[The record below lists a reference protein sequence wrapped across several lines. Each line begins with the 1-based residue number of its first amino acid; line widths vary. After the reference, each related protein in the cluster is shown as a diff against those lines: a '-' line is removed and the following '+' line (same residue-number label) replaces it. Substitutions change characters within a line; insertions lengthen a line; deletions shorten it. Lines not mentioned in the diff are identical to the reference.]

1 MKKIRNTEKKNVVEK
16 KDVTEKK
23 FWKQASFRVWV
34 VMAALIAT
42 TAPIVIVVLIAK
54 MVSPIFPLKIP
65 WLALEVL
72 LFFGFLGLWIWPKK
86 YLKQIFL
93 AGIVIGALI
102 AVKKPI
108 VVLPEIFGI
117 TAISWVVAEGLV
129 FLGLGIWL
137 KKCLR
142 QIGTIEVPSQ
152 AVLTRF
158 AKPIDA
164 MGPGL
169 YFCFFPFEKFK
180 KFPTGQYCANY
191 EITEGLYS
199 KEKGKLKKQPLQ
211 VDITVYF
218 RFPKVDRLYSFPVR
232 EITKTGQKGK
242 LVWKRVS
249 GRDLLMKLYSRLPIK
264 DLTTPE
270 AVDQLGRHF
279 EKGIMG
285 ATRHV
290 MAKKNSQECTEEKA
304 TIEEEMKTYLLEEEG
319 NPFFECGLPKE
330 CLDIELPKVKLPD
343 ETEKAYIKPELAMK
357 NAEAA
362 KHEQTAIRRRLTAY
376 TNAGVSND
384 IAALAVG
391 GVQGKGM
398 TTEQIRDLVILHAF
412 KEGAMP
418 FGGSPSKRKRS

>member
-1 MKKIRNTEKKNVVEK
+1 MKKIRKTEKKNVVEK
-16 KDVTEKK
+16 K
-23 FWKQASFRVWV
+23 FWEQASFQVWA
-34 VMAALIAT
+34 VMAILIVII
-42 TAPIVIVVLIAK
+42 APIVIVALIAK
-54 MVSPIFPLKIP
+54 VMSLIFPLRIS
-65 WLALEVL
+65 WLAAEVL
-72 LFFGFLGLWIWPKK
+72 LFLGFLGLWIWPKK

-93 AGIVIGALI
+93 AGIVIGVLI
-102 AVKKPI
+102 AVKKPM
-108 VVLPEIFGI
+108 VVFPRISWI
-117 TAISWVVAEGLV
+117 TAISWVVVEGLV

-137 KKCLR
+137 KKCLI

-180 KFPTGQYCANY
+180 RFPTGQYCSNY

-218 RFPKVDRLYSFPVR
+218 RFPKIDKLYSFPVR
-232 EITKTGQKGK
+232 EITDAGQKGE

-264 DLTTPE
+264 DLTVPE

-290 MAKKNSQECTEEKA
+290 MAKKNSQECTEEKEI
-304 TIEEEMKTYLLEEEG
+304 IEGEMKKYLLEEEG
-319 NPFFECGLPKE
+319 NPFFECGLPQE

-357 NAEAA
+357 DAEAA
-362 KHEQTAIRRRLTAY
+362 KHEQVAIKRKLTAY
-376 TNAGVSND
+376 IEAGVSSD
-384 IAALAVG
+384 IAALSVA

-398 TTEQIRDLVILHAF
+398 STEQIRDMVILHAF

-418 FGGSPSKRKRS
+418 FGGGSSNKKRS

>member
-1 MKKIRNTEKKNVVEK
+1 MKKIGKTEK
-16 KDVTEKK
+16 KDVVEKK
-23 FWKQASFRVWV
+23 FWKQTSFRVWV
-34 VMAALIAT
+34 VMAALIAIT
-42 TAPIVIVVLIAK
+42 VPIVIVVLIAR
-54 MVSPIFPLKIP
+54 MMPLIFPLRIS
-65 WLALEVL
+65 WLTAEIL
-72 LFFGFLGLWIWPKK
+72 LFLGFLGLWIWPKK

-93 AGIVIGALI
+93 AGIAIGVLI
-102 AVKKPI
+102 AVEKPI
-108 VVLPEIFGI
+108 VVLPGISWI

-137 KKCLR
+137 KKCLS

-191 EITEGLYS
+191 RITEGLYS
-199 KEKGKLKKQPLQ
+199 KEEGKLKKQPLQ

-232 EITKTGQKGK
+232 EITQTGEKGE
-242 LVWKRVS
+242 LTWKRVS

-285 ATRHV
+285 AARHV
-290 MAKKNSQECTEEKA
+290 MAKKNSQECTEEKE
-304 TIEEEMKTYLLEEEG
+304 TIEEEMKKYLLEEEG

-357 NAEAA
+357 DAEAA
-362 KHEQTAIRRRLTAY
+362 KHEQTAISRRLAAY
-376 TNAGVSND
+376 TGAGVSSD
-384 IAALAVG
+384 IAAFAVG

-412 KEGAMP
+412 KEGVIP
-418 FGGSPSKRKRS
+418 FGGSPPKQKRS